1 LRLFR
6 AAATEFR
13 YTISAAETLQITII
27 FDPNTL
33 MPTLSTESCEEA
45 EVEEVEGA
53 LKLIFSDDPDKQAEG
68 LEYDDTHPTG

>member
-1 LRLFR
+1 
-6 AAATEFR
+6 
-13 YTISAAETLQITII
+13 
-27 FDPNTL
+27 